1 MARTQRLQQ
10 LLGELR
16 RRKVIRVA
24 IVYAVVAWVL
34 IQVAEATFAPL
45 QLPQWT
51 LTLVVVL
58 AIFGFPISV
67 ALAWAFEVTP
77 EGVRRERADDE
88 PDASAASPAEPDE
101 TVEPAVAAATRTGD
115 APSIAVL
122 PFLDMSRERDQEYF
136 CEGMAEEILNAL
148 TRIEG
153 LRVAARTSSFRFKGQ
168 AEDVRNV
175 GRELAVNTVLE
186 GSVRKSG
193 DRLRVTA
200 QLISAA
206 DGYHLWSERYDRGL
220 EDVFAIQDEIATK
233 ITEALELRL
242 TRRDRDAIH
251 GRTKGA
257 IQAYDY
263 YLRGRH
269 AVHQFGKRPVE
280 YAIQMF
286 EKAIAIDPDYAPA
299 YAGLTLANAQMYMV
313 YDAGSNVCAAA
324 ERASAR
330 AIELD
335 PDSAEAHTTRGIV
348 ELMINRFDAAEQAFE
363 RAIALD
369 PRSFDA
375 HFYYA
380 QSHATRGSHVRA
392 AELYEKAAEVRPED
406 YQALLIC
413 AQSYRSVGR
422 MDAERSA
429 AERGLV
435 RARRTLEL
443 NPDDVRALYLG
454 AVALYK
460 IGRAEEGKEWA
471 ERALALEPD
480 EPSVLYNVACYY
492 ARAGDYERSM
502 DLLERAVLPGSAN
515 RVWMEHDSDLDA
527 LRELPRFK
535 AYLARTG

>member
-1 MARTQRLQQ
+1 MARARRLQEF
-10 LLGELR
+10 LGELR

-34 IQVAEATFAPL
+34 IQVAQATFEPL
-45 QLPQWT
+45 RLPQWT

-58 AIFGFPISV
+58 AIFGFPVSV
-67 ALAWAFEVTP
+67 ALAWAFEVTQ
-77 EGVRRERADDE
+77 EGVRRERAEHGADTATATRRE
-88 PDASAASPAEPDE
+88 SIENTPAAASGSA
-101 TVEPAVAAATRTGD
+101 RTTD

-122 PFLDMSRERDQEYF
+122 PFLDMSQERDQEYF
-136 CEGMAEEILNAL
+136 CEGMAEEVLNAL

-153 LRVAARTSSFRFKGQ
+153 LRVAARTSSFRFKGR
-168 AEDVRNV
+168 AEDVRTV
-175 GRELAVNTVLE
+175 ARELGVNTVLE
-186 GSVRKSG
+186 GSVRKAG

-200 QLISAA
+200 QLINAD
-206 DGYHLWSERYDRGL
+206 DGYHLWSERYDRAL

-242 TRRDRDAIH
+242 TRSDREAIH
-251 GRTKGA
+251 GRTTGI

-269 AVHQFGKRPVE
+269 AVHQFGKRAME

-299 YAGLTLANAQMYMV
+299 YAGLTLANATMYMV
-313 YDAGSNVCAAA
+313 YDADRRVCAAA

-348 ELMINRFDAAEQAFE
+348 ELMTNRFDAAEQAFD

-369 PRSFDA
+369 PKSFDA
-375 HFYYA
+375 LYYYA
-380 QSHATRGSHVRA
+380 QSCATRGNHPRA
-392 AELYEKAAEVRPED
+392 AEYYEKAAKVRPED
-406 YQALLIC
+406 YQALLIS
-413 AQSYRSVGR
+413 AQSHRSLGQPE
-422 MDAERSA
+422 AERSA
-429 AERGLV
+429 AERGLA
-435 RARRTLEL
+435 RAKRTLEL

-454 AVALYK
+454 AVALCN
-460 IGRAEEGKEWA
+460 IGRLTEGREWA

-480 EPSVLYNVACYY
+480 EPSVLYNVACFYTR
-492 ARAGDYERSM
+492 AREYERAI

-515 RVWMEHDSDLDA
+515 RVWIEHDSDLDD

-535 AYLARTG
+535 AYMERTS